1 MPDTKTERGTC
12 RFVVQFAG
20 EKPQIIVQTFHGSI
34 SILSDAL
41 IGFNLLGG
49 ITQEQ
54 AKKIADVLNEHVLDL
69 FVSVTK

>member
-1 MPDTKTERGTC
+1 
-12 RFVVQFAG
+12 
-20 EKPQIIVQTFHGSI
+20 VQTFHGSI